1 MKKIRF
7 LLFTLLALF
16 YVTNAN
22 ALIVGNRFERDGI
35 IYEVTAME
43 EAHDGLPKRFNVKF
57 VSSKMSGVVN
67 IPAKVKDYPANQYEF
82 DVTAIDNNSTVPNA
96 TSYCYSS
103 SFLSLI

>member
-35 IYEVTAME
+35 TYEVTAME

-57 VSSKMSGVVN
+57 VSSKMWVSPKTQLQVYTLKH
-67 IPAKVKDYPANQYEF
+67 I
-82 DVTAIDNNSTVPNA
+82 IS
-96 TSYCYSS
+96 
-103 SFLSLI
+103 

>member
-35 IYEVTAME
+35 T
-43 EAHDGLPKRFNVKF
+43 GQ
-57 VSSKMSGVVN
+57 S
-67 IPAKVKDYPANQYEF
+67 
-82 DVTAIDNNSTVPNA
+82 
-96 TSYCYSS
+96 
-103 SFLSLI
+103 

>member
-35 IYEVTAME
+35 TYEVTAME

-67 IPAKVKDYPANQYEF
+67 IRLIS
-82 DVTAIDNNSTVPNA
+82 TNSMLRLLTTTVQ
-96 TSYCYSS
+96 CQMRLLLL
-103 SFLSLI
+103 FRLL